1 MSTDPKNEIGKFAMS
16 LRRARREAG
25 DPPYRELARRTTYSI
40 SSISR
45 TFNGAT
51 FPRWR
56 FTELLLRSCSVSDEQ
71 IGGYWRQRW
80 LQAAEAL
87 SPLGGEA
94 DGLPARGQL
103 AEEPGADRSAAHW
116 QECAECGSLVANPLL
131 HHAWHLNYMRR
142 PGGKTASP
150 LVSTSSQVQRLS
162 G

>member
-1 MSTDPKNEIGKFAMS
+1 MSTDLENEIGKFAMC

-56 FTELLLRSCSVSDEQ
+56 FTELLLKSCDVSEEQ
-71 IGGYWRQRW
+71 IDGYWRRRW

-87 SPLGGEA
+87 SPLGGGAEA
-94 DGLPARGQL
+94 DGPPA
-103 AEEPGADRSAAHW
+103 PDRSARQLDDDRTAARW
-116 QECAECGSLVANPLL
+116 QECAECGSLVAKPLL
-131 HHAWHLNYMRR
+131 HRAWHLNYMRQ
-142 PGGKTASP
+142 PVGKTRVAA
-150 LVSTSSQVQRLS
+150 